1 MKKRALILAMIAFIA
16 ATTSEPSIN
25 MVRAEETQVE
35 ETQTEENAGQT
46 SELPIKTLTPK
57 VIDENPYM
65 AASDSNIHHD
75 CYNTDSTD
83 EVLPVDIYSEINVSY
98 EKVNPNA
105 SPAVFFDS
113 YGHSVVPLL
122 GGLAI
127 RDINADETQTL
138 GYFSPKQHDRAIAL
152 CVRRTIIGYLCLRL
166 QMRREMYFR
175 NLRRFWISTLKRQ
188 QRQRLEKHWIRI
200 FLL

>member
-57 VIDENPYM
+57 VMDVNPYM

-105 SPAVFFDS
+105 SPAVFLIPMDILWFRFWVAWR
-113 YGHSVVPLL
+113 SVILM
-122 GGLAI
+122 
-127 RDINADETQTL
+127 
-138 GYFSPKQHDRAIAL
+138 
-152 CVRRTIIGYLCLRL
+152 
-166 QMRREMYFR
+166 QMRHRP
-175 NLRRFWISTLKRQ
+175 WA
-188 QRQRLEKHWIRI
+188 I
-200 FLL
+200 FHQNSMTMEAI

>member
-57 VIDENPYM
+57 VMDVNPYM

-113 YGHSVVPLL
+113 YGHSVGVAWRSVILM
-122 GGLAI
+122 
-127 RDINADETQTL
+127 
-138 GYFSPKQHDRAIAL
+138 
-152 CVRRTIIGYLCLRL
+152 
-166 QMRREMYFR
+166 QMRHRP
-175 NLRRFWISTLKRQ
+175 WA
-188 QRQRLEKHWIRI
+188 I
-200 FLL
+200 FHQNSMTMEAI

>member
-25 MVRAEETQVE
+25 MVRAEETQ
-35 ETQTEENAGQT
+35 TEENAGQT

-57 VIDENPYM
+57 VMDENPYM

-98 EKVNPNA
+98 EKVNPMLPR
-105 SPAVFFDS
+105 SLF
-113 YGHSVVPLL
+113 
-122 GGLAI
+122 
-127 RDINADETQTL
+127 
-138 GYFSPKQHDRAIAL
+138 
-152 CVRRTIIGYLCLRL
+152 
-166 QMRREMYFR
+166 
-175 NLRRFWISTLKRQ
+175 
-188 QRQRLEKHWIRI
+188 
-200 FLL
+200 

>member
-1 MKKRALILAMIAFIA
+1 MKKRALILAMITFIA
-16 ATTSEPSIN
+16 AATSEPSIN
-25 MVRAEETQVE
+25 MVCAEETQVE

-113 YGHSVVPLL
+113 YGLWFRFWVAWRSVILM
-122 GGLAI
+122 
-127 RDINADETQTL
+127 
-138 GYFSPKQHDRAIAL
+138 
-152 CVRRTIIGYLCLRL
+152 
-166 QMRREMYFR
+166 QMRHRP
-175 NLRRFWISTLKRQ
+175 WA
-188 QRQRLEKHWIRI
+188 I
-200 FLL
+200 FHQNSMTMEAI